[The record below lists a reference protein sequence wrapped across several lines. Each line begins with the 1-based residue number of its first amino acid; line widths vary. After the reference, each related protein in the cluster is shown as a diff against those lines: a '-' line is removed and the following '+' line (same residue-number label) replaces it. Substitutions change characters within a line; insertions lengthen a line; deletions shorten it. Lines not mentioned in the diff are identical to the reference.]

1 MTMTRKPAG
10 EARER
15 PRPPHRTDP
24 HPHGHGPDVIRKS
37 AGAAPVFDA
46 ATAHRSA
53 REAPKGMISNPWV
66 RFWSGA
72 GPAPIAQAAR
82 HAPAA
87 HAQKKGAG
95 EGHGASSKAQGLRKS
110 CRPAAESARRRVVS
124 ADAVDFAR
132 SNGRYLRKA
141 PRGFELQE

>member
-1 MTMTRKPAG
+1 MTVTRKPAG

-15 PRPPHRTDP
+15 PRSPHRTDP
-24 HPHGHGPDVIRKS
+24 HPHGHGPDVVRKS
-37 AGAAPVFDA
+37 VGAAPIFDA
-46 ATAHRSA
+46 ATRRIAPA
-53 REAPKGMISNPWV
+53 GEAPRGMISNPWV

-95 EGHGASSKAQGLRKS
+95 EGHGASSKGGKEGLRKKS
-110 CRPAAESARRRVVS
+110 PGRRRKER
-124 ADAVDFAR
+124 DA
-132 SNGRYLRKA
+132 
-141 PRGFELQE
+141 EL